1 MFTFCNIT
9 FDLLNHLTPA
19 AHARRGNHLPP
30 LQFVVVSGRIP
41 TSLAL
46 YSEHVTVPPF
56 CKKTYTSSGRNF
68 LLHPLRRTVAQV
80 HHLQHS
86 ERSSPIKKDIEPR
99 HIMQICSIQNTVG
112 ISGHYWTCANDGII
126 PTLLFHDFPFVDF
139 LLLPDTHTHFSLPLR
154 KFTTCLMRLAHSKI
168 LTP

>member
-99 HIMQICSIQNTVG
+99 QSAIFACPLCRLNTYSQWDWLKVQYATAQIYIF
-112 ISGHYWTCANDGII
+112 SGA
-126 PTLLFHDFPFVDF
+126 
-139 LLLPDTHTHFSLPLR
+139 
-154 KFTTCLMRLAHSKI
+154 KE
-168 LTP
+168 